1 MPCLSK
7 RWAWHNIFMSEQPTP
22 YEHDLAYAYSTRK
35 LNRPS
40 LTYWQ
45 FALKWLGILIIE
57 IGIAVFI
64 IWLSH
69 RFSFTFKVNLYLFCC
84 IVLLAIAILR
94 WLVIDCVK
102 LYQHYA
108 SEDVRHRCR
117 MMPSCSEYTIIS
129 LRKYG
134 LVIGLLLS
142 FIRLY
147 KRCDGTYRIE
157 YPSLKHLKY
166 VFVS

>member
-1 MPCLSK
+1 M
-7 RWAWHNIFMSEQPTP
+7 AQYFMKEPTP
-22 YEHDLAYAYSTRK
+22 YEQELAYAYSKRK

-45 FALKWLGILIIE
+45 FTLKWLSAFVLMVILF
-57 IGIAVFI
+57 VCVW
-64 IWLSH
+64 WLMYH
-69 RFSFTFKVNLYLFCC
+69 FALSFGVSICLFCG
-84 IVLLAIAILR
+84 IFLFVLFRLK
-94 WLVIDCVK
+94 WLLIDIVK

-108 SEDVRHRCR
+108 PDEVRRRCR
-117 MMPSCSEYTIIS
+117 MMPSCSEYAIIS

-134 LVIGLLLS
+134 LIIGIVLS

-147 KRCDGTYRIE
+147 KRCGGTYRIE

-166 VFVS
+166 AFV

>member
-1 MPCLSK
+1 MD
-7 RWAWHNIFMSEQPTP
+7 EPTP
-22 YEHDLAYAYSTRK
+22 YEQDLAYAYSTRK

-40 LTYWQ
+40 LNYWQ
-45 FALKWLGILIIE
+45 FTLKWLGVLIVE
-57 IGIAVFI
+57 IGIVIFI

-69 RFSFTFKVNLYLFCC
+69 RFTFTFKVNLYLLCS
-84 IVLLAIAILR
+84 IIILVLFLLR
-94 WLVIDCVK
+94 WLLIDCVK

-108 SEDVRHRCR
+108 PEDVRHRCR
-117 MMPSCSEYTIIS
+117 MMPSCSDYAIIS

-134 LVIGLLLS
+134 LLIGVILT
-142 FIRLY
+142 FIRLQ
-147 KRCDGTYRIE
+147 KRCNGTYRIE

>member
-1 MPCLSK
+1 MPCLSM
-7 RWAWHNIFMSEQPTP
+7 RWAWHFTFVEEPTP
-22 YEHDLAYAYSTRK
+22 YEQDLAFAYSKRK

-45 FALKWLGILIIE
+45 FTLKWLSAFVLMVVLF
-57 IGIAVFI
+57 VFVL
-64 IWLSH
+64 WLTH
-69 RFSFTFKVNLYLFCC
+69 YFALSFGVSICLFCG
-84 IVLLAIAILR
+84 IFLLSSFSLR
-94 WLVIDCVK
+94 WFMIDCVK

-108 SEDVRHRCR
+108 PDDVRRRCH
-117 MMPSCSEYTIIS
+117 MIPSCSDYAIIS
-129 LRKYG
+129 LKKYG
-134 LVIGLLLS
+134 LIIGVVLS
-142 FIRLY
+142 CTRLY